1 MKKVLIAAVLFLSSG
16 IQALE
21 NEVQVHQVSEEKQLL
36 NAADL
41 YLSNLNNASSL
52 DTAQIADQ
60 VSKICAP
67 NCRKVVNGKVIFEE
81 RESYS
86 VQLSDIKKVVGAWS
100 IQPLEILPYVDKNL
114 VVIRQL
120 VFTEKTG
127 VLAVFLILRYNDE
140 YKITEIN
147 EVYSQFEGKVEIP
160 QVG

>member
-1 MKKVLIAAVLFLSSG
+1 MKKVLFAAVLFLSSG

-21 NEVQVHQVSEEKQLL
+21 NESRVHQVAQEKQLL
-36 NAADL
+36 HAADL
-41 YLSNLNNASSL
+41 YLSNLNQASSL
-52 DTAQIADQ
+52 DTAQIAEQ
-60 VSKICAP
+60 VALICAP
-67 NCRKVVNGKVIFEE
+67 NCRKVVNGKVIFED

-86 VQLSDIKKVVGAWS
+86 LQLSDIKRVVGTWS
-100 IQPLEILPYVDKNL
+100 IQPLEILPYEDKNL

-127 VLAVFLILRYNDE
+127 VLTVFLILRYNDE

-147 EVYSQFEGKVEIP
+147 EVYTQFEGKVEIP